1 MKAVKLLFAAL
12 AMTFCM
18 NASAQDFKNF
28 FDGHIIADF
37 RLGGSSGAGAW
48 GFGVGYQKP
57 ITEFQGCALA
67 WDVLNYEFNGPFKG
81 ISDGWTMS
89 IKTGA
94 RLFSPSFW
102 NDNLR
107 GYTNLSMGYTYNRAG
122 KASAFGITY
131 GLGLQFKEKFSVGYS
146 LVYETAG
153 SSKVHFAT
161 FGWTF

>member
-18 NASAQDFKNF
+18 NASAENF
-28 FDGHIIADF
+28 FNGNVIADIKF
-37 RLGGSSGAGAW
+37 GGNNGAGGW

-57 ITEFQGCALA
+57 ITEFQGCTLA
-67 WDVLNYEFNGPFKG
+67 WDVLNFEFNGPFKG
-81 ISDGWTMS
+81 ISDGWMMS
-89 IKTGA
+89 FKTGA

-107 GYTNLSMGYTYNRAG
+107 GYTNLAMGYSYIGGAKT
-122 KASAFGITY
+122 SAFGITY
-131 GLGLQFKEKFSVGYS
+131 GLGLQFKEKFSFGYS
-146 LVYETAG
+146 LIYESANSG
-153 SSKVHFAT
+153 KCHFAT